1 MASIQM
7 KIQAQ
12 YLLPTYLF
20 HCFVFSFILI
30 ICFFIAGNSK
40 KVPESSTGKIVAIV
54 VVTLGLPL
62 FLIYLSVMGSG
73 LAKGAKKVY
82 AFICC
87 CRRRTSS
94 SKRTTSQGSKNN
106 FGPTTASMPKSTT
119 ILGSNNVHIEVPPT
133 PSSAQSAIK
142 KTISS
147 SSKSSASTSPVHQC
161 RNCLRN
167 RHAISTTTTTAGGC
181 GGASTSTTAIE
192 DHAAAK
198 LMYQLQ
204 QDSTRVPVWIC
215 LLLLLSYMGAGATV
229 FCVYN
234 ENWSF
239 VDSFYFAFAILW
251 TIGMYVY

>member
-1 MASIQM
+1 M
-7 KIQAQ
+7 
-12 YLLPTYLF
+12 
-20 HCFVFSFILI
+20 
-30 ICFFIAGNSK
+30 
-40 KVPESSTGKIVAIV
+40 AIV

-87 CRRRTSS
+87 CRSRRTSS

-167 RHAISTTTTTAGGC
+167 RHAISTTTTAGSC

>member
-1 MASIQM
+1 M
-7 KIQAQ
+7 
-12 YLLPTYLF
+12 
-20 HCFVFSFILI
+20 
-30 ICFFIAGNSK
+30 
-40 KVPESSTGKIVAIV
+40 AIV

-106 FGPTTASMPKSTT
+106 FGPTTASSMPKSTT

-142 KTISS
+142 KTTSS

-167 RHAISTTTTTAGGC
+167 RHAISTTTTAGGC

-251 TIGMYVY
+251 TIGMYVYQALMNRGRGTGEAGEARASPEFRGFTTEKFLAS

>member
-1 MASIQM
+1 
-7 KIQAQ
+7 
-12 YLLPTYLF
+12 
-20 HCFVFSFILI
+20 
-30 ICFFIAGNSK
+30 
-40 KVPESSTGKIVAIV
+40 
-54 VVTLGLPL
+54 
-62 FLIYLSVMGSG
+62 
-73 LAKGAKKVY
+73 
-82 AFICC
+82 
-87 CRRRTSS
+87 
-94 SKRTTSQGSKNN
+94 
-106 FGPTTASMPKSTT
+106 MPKSTT

-167 RHAISTTTTTAGGC
+167 RHAISTTTTTAGSC